1 MPHLLIPLADDPL
14 APLFNSK
21 YFIVNFFD
29 DQFKVSLIIDC
40 SGTVSLSLGELSP
53 ENPDLVQEIPLV

>member
-1 MPHLLIPLADDPL
+1 MPHLRIPLTDDPL
-14 APLFNSK
+14 APLFNPK

-29 DQFKVSLIIDC
+29 NQFKVSLIIDC
-40 SGTVSLSLGELSP
+40 SGTVGLSLGELSP